1 MALRQDPAT
10 GKYVDDATGQVSHDP
25 SGTQLSTDPSLNA
38 QVQRNLGISNQLYNS
53 LGQYGQGFQQAQTGQ
68 NQLGSYLQQ
77 VINGSTPSAANN
89 QLQQGLGQ
97 IQSGINSQVSGA
109 TGNNAALARYGG
121 EQAYGQAA
129 AQANQSAAL
138 NRTQE
143 VNAAEA
149 AKGQLYGQQAA
160 ENAQMFGT
168 SLNGAGQASGQAVSA
183 EQTQAQI
190 DQKNREMWMQF
201 ISNGLGAAGGIG
213 ARIATG
219 GASSAVA
226 PAYAAGGNNTA
237 FYSNPY
243 NAAYAP
249 AQQASSTA
257 GY

>member
-1 MALRQDPAT
+1 MALTQDPST
-10 GKYVDDATGQVSHDP
+10 GKYVDGATGQVYNDP
-25 SGTQLSTDPSLNA
+25 TGTQLSTDPSLNS
-38 QVQRNLGISNQLYNS
+38 QVQRNLGISNQLYSS

-68 NQLGSYLQQ
+68 NQLGSYLTQ
-77 VINGSTPSAANN
+77 VINGSAPSAAQG

-121 EQAYGQAA
+121 QQAYGQAA
-129 AQANQSAAL
+129 AQTNQAAAL
-138 NRTQE
+138 QRTQE

-160 ENAQMFGT
+160 QNAQMFGT
-168 SLNGAGQASGQAVSA
+168 SLSGANQAGATANSG

-190 DQKNREMWMQF
+190 DQQNKQMWLNF
-201 ISNGLGAAGGIG
+201 VSNLAGAAGGAG
-213 ARIATG
+213 AKFATG
-219 GASSAVA
+219 GATGAVS
-226 PAYAAGGNNTA
+226 PAYAAGGDNTA

-243 NAAYAP
+243 NSAYAP
-249 AQQASSTA
+249 SQRASATA